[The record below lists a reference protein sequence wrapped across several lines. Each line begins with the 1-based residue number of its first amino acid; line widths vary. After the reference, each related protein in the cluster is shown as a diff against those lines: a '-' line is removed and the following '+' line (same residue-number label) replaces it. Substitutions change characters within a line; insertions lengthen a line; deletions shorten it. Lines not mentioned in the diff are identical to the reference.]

1 MMEDKY
7 AKDMLEDIK
16 NLALNENLN
25 GIVAMC
31 KNEIEVIEKRT
42 IKQEIVDAS
51 RMIEDAKFEITKL
64 KSDNTDGLYAL
75 LNNASKLLR
84 NLALKKELN
93 TTATNENV

>member
-31 KNEIEVIEKRT
+31 ENEIEAIEKRT
-42 IKQEIVDAS
+42 IKQDIVDAS
-51 RMIEDAKFEITKL
+51 KMIEDAKFEITKL
-64 KSDNTDGLYAL
+64 KSDNTEELYAL

-84 NLALKKELN
+84 NLELKK
-93 TTATNENV
+93 